1 MLRTSQGTLKL
12 NSRSAEAANH
22 VNRDAGEE
30 ILVTRRGENL
40 NFTEKLSKLMLRTSW
55 GTLKL
60 HFRSADAA
68 NHVNR
73 DAGGEILVTRRAYI
87 HEMHMLEE

>member
-1 MLRTSQGTLKL
+1 
-12 NSRSAEAANH
+12 
-22 VNRDAGEE
+22 
-30 ILVTRRGENL
+30 
-40 NFTEKLSKLMLRTSW
+40 MLRTSW